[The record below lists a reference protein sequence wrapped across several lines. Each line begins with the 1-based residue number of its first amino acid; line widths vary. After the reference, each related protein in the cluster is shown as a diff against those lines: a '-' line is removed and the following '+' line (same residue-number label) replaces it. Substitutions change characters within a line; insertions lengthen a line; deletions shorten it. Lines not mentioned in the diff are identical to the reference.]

1 MYNQKR
7 YICYFNAP
15 IQCLMAT
22 SGFTDTLLLPKAI
35 KSDYKDEI
43 RSNLLGLVRKYDLA
57 KN

>member
-1 MYNQKR
+1 
-7 YICYFNAP
+7 
-15 IQCLMAT
+15 MAT